1 MVGEKENLNIMVAD
15 PYQEEYEK
23 FTPDLMKILIR
34 NQILGSCFKFC
45 ILKKWGCHNVE
56 EQEKTWEMLLS
67 IQYKDLDDVKM
78 DEIHGEVKKWDI
90 SDDDMEAF
98 KKVLETAKKGR
109 DQDSLMKA
117 ELDKTKKLQR
127 HEHFLMNRIVW
138 IQGDPEFLLEM

>member
-1 MVGEKENLNIMVAD
+1 MVGEKDNLNIMVTD

-67 IQYKDLDDVKM
+67 IQYKDLDDVKAYVAAKAIGNAG
-78 DEIHGEVKKWDI
+78 DQDYEDDTNTVIIGDI
-90 SDDDMEAF
+90 SFFNYFSTFYIHKE
-98 KKVLETAKKGR
+98 K
-109 DQDSLMKA
+109 
-117 ELDKTKKLQR
+117 
-127 HEHFLMNRIVW
+127 
-138 IQGDPEFLLEM
+138 

>member
-78 DEIHGEVKKWDI
+78 DEIHGELKKWDI
-90 SDDDMEAF
+90 SHPPPSA
-98 KKVLETAKKGR
+98 VAPGPR
-109 DQDSLMKA
+109 AS
-117 ELDKTKKLQR
+117 
-127 HEHFLMNRIVW
+127 
-138 IQGDPEFLLEM
+138 